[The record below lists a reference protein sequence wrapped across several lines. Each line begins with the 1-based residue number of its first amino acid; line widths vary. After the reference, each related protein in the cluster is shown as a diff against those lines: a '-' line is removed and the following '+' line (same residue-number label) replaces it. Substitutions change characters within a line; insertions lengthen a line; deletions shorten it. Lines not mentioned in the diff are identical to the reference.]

1 MPDTHDPKRADRAP
15 EQIVR
20 SATEARQGEI
30 ILGRWGRII
39 WIGSFALMAVL
50 ILVLGLWW

>member
-1 MPDTHDPKRADRAP
+1 MPDTNDPKRADRAP

-20 SATEARQGEI
+20 STTEARRGEI

-39 WIGSFALMAVL
+39 WIGSFVLMAML